1 MTRHELKEQLQ
12 HDHFRDAVSE
22 AVLYAGA
29 HRQQVIRW
37 VGAAI
42 AILIAAGIVF
52 WYSSYKTTE
61 RQRDLQ
67 GAFSVLDVPVGS
79 PNASG
84 KTFPTEQA
92 KRDAAIKAFSGVV
105 ARAEGTR
112 EGVTAQ
118 YYLGTLKAQ
127 NGDTKGA
134 EADLTAVANSSSD
147 CAPLAKIALSQLYA
161 GQNKL
166 REARTLLQDIV
177 NKPTD
182 LVSKAQAQLLL
193 ARLDVSTNPQEAKKI
208 LQSLRTANQDS
219 AVSRA
224 ADEISSDISK

>member
-1 MTRHELKEQLQ
+1 M
-12 HDHFRDAVSE
+12 SE

-42 AILIAAGIVF
+42 TILIAAAVVF
-52 WYSSYKTTE
+52 WYSSYKSSVRE
-61 RQRDLQ
+61 RELQ
-67 GAFSVLDVPVGS
+67 GAFSILDVPVGS
-79 PNASG
+79 SSSSG
-84 KTFPTEQA
+84 KSFPNEQA
-92 KRDAAIKAFSGVV
+92 KRQAAIKAFSDVV
-105 ARAEGTR
+105 AKAGGTR
-112 EGVTAQ
+112 EGLTAQ

-134 EADLTAVANSSSD
+134 EADLTAVSNSSSE
-147 CAPLAKIALSQLYA
+147 CAPLAKMALAQLCA
-161 GQNKL
+161 GQN
-166 REARTLLQDIV
+166 RVRQARSLLEDIV

-193 ARLDVSTNPQEAKKI
+193 ARLDASTNPQEAKKI
-208 LQSLRTANQDS
+208 LQSLRVPNQDP

-224 ADEISSDISK
+224 ADEISSEISK